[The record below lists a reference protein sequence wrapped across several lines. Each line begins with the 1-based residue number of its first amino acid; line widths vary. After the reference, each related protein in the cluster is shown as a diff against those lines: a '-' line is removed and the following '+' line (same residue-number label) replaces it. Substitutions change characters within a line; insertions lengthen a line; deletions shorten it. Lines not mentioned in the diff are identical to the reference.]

1 MVSLNKTSQVFGP
14 EVTIGSC
21 LPSSPPT
28 DANDDARFAY
38 DAVFCV
44 SGCVCPVTK
53 ASSLTAVWFFP
64 KDSMPEKTALRLDSN
79 VYRYE
84 FAEGKILIE
93 EIYTV
98 KGGAVIQLKVS
109 TWTKEEGLQGK
120 HHLNKYHR

>member
-1 MVSLNKTSQVFGP
+1 
-14 EVTIGSC
+14 
-21 LPSSPPT
+21 
-28 DANDDARFAY
+28 
-38 DAVFCV
+38 
-44 SGCVCPVTK
+44 
-53 ASSLTAVWFFP
+53 
-64 KDSMPEKTALRLDSN
+64 MPEKTALRLDSN